1 MGSLNKID
9 HIVVLMLE
17 NRSFNC
23 MLGRLYPTSAGFDGL
38 QGNETNP
45 DTSGAPV
52 EVWSGAGTTPDIMRT
67 PDPDPGE
74 LWTDMNLQIFGTGD
88 VSPLPEAT
96 MKGFV
101 RSYQQQTAQPP
112 ESYKPASVMHYFTPK
127 QVPVISSLG
136 EGFGVAIVACL
147 GAVPNVAK
155 PFFRP
160 YGDSERIHEQ
170 HPPFIFLTRCRASS
184 IGSSDKRT
192 KLAGLFPRSAP
203 SRDAGGSL
211 VGGAAHFRLF
221 DDEFEADARNGN
233 LPNYSFI
240 EPRYFASVIC
250 GLIPND
256 EHPPHNVVYGE
267 QLIAR
272 VYNAVR
278 SAPTWKKTLLVIT
291 YDEHGGC
298 YDHVP
303 PPRAV
308 PPTTGRHRR
317 VRLRPLR
324 RPRSGGHHLAVY
336 PPQHRRSADRAAS
349 TAFRSTTPRSS
360 RPCGTLFGL
369 GPPLTRRDAV
379 APDLDGALPLAEPEN
394 PGPSSIDVP
403 PYVPSPAEVAV
414 ARQRPPNDMQKALLH
429 LAAHLPDSA
438 AAVPQHIALLQK
450 LKGADQQIVA
460 NVKTTVGDAAHVAK
474 SELGKLFATL

>member
-17 NRSFNC
+17 NRSFDC

-112 ESYKPASVMHYFTPK
+112 ESYKPASVMHYFTPE
-127 QVPVISSLG
+127 QVPVISRLARQ
-136 EGFGVAIVACL
+136 F
-147 GAVPNVAK
+147 AV
-155 PFFRP
+155 
-160 YGDSERIHEQ
+160 
-170 HPPFIFLTRCRASS
+170 
-184 IGSSDKRT
+184 SDRWH
-192 KLAGLFPRSAP
+192 ASAP
-203 SRDAGGSL
+203 CQTWPNRFFAHTATANGYVNNEPPHFPYEMPTIFNRFDAIGMAEGWKVYFHDMPQSL
-211 VGGAAHFRLF
+211 TLAELWLHLDRFRF
-221 DDEFEADARNGN
+221 YDEFRQDAQRGT
-233 LPNYSFI
+233 LAPYSFI
-240 EPRYFASVIC
+240 EPRYFADTA
-250 GLIPND
+250 LPND
-256 EHPPHNVVYGE
+256 EHPPHIVTLGE
-267 QLIAR
+267 QLIAD
-272 VYNAVR
+272 VYNCLRNGPAW
-278 SAPTWKKTLLVIT
+278 SKTLLIIT

-298 YDHVP
+298 FDHVAP
-303 PPRAV
+303 PPATPPSLVPTQPFNFDRYGVRVPAV
-308 PPTTGRHRR
+308 LVSPYISPGTVLRPDGPTPFDHTSIIKTL
-317 VRLRPLR
+317 RLR
-324 RPRSGGHHLAVY
+324 
-336 PPQHRRSADRAAS
+336 
-349 TAFRSTTPRSS
+349 
-360 RPCGTLFGL
+360 FGL
-369 GPPLTRRDAV
+369 GPALTRRDEA